1 MRQPFH
7 ACQSLPVQSSLLPVR
22 LISVLFFLA
31 LCLCVRV
38 PYRCEPPVGATVK
51 ECASRWCSGG
61 SELVS
66 LKDVHRDPDVWRSK
80 YLPSGDKLASVSRSA
95 RQIIYDGELARNLF
109 LFFFSLSPILF
120 PASFSCVYPSPKG
133 NVVREVFSGETRTG
147 SVRKTSGNLATL
159 TRPLIRDAG
168 GKKKKKKARMH

>member
-1 MRQPFH
+1 M
-7 ACQSLPVQSSLLPVR
+7 
-22 LISVLFFLA
+22 
-31 LCLCVRV
+31 RV

-66 LKDVHRDPDVWRSK
+66 LKDVRRDPDVWRSK

-95 RQIIYDGELARNLF
+95 RQIIYDGGLARNLF
-109 LFFFSLSPILF
+109 FFFSLSPILF

-133 NVVREVFSGETRTG
+133 NVVREVFSGGTRTG
-147 SVRKTSGNLATL
+147 SVRKTSDNLATL

-168 GKKKKKKARMH
+168 EKKKKARMH